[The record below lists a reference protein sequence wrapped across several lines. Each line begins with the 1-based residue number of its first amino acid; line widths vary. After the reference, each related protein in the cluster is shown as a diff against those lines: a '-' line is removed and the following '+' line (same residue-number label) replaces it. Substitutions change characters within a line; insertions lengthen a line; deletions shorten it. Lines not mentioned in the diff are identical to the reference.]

1 MKDDKELE
9 LEDTLEANALPH
21 EETEVSVEEQKEEV
35 IDTVAVSDEEMEEAV
50 ETTETEAVETEQDT
64 IVSEENKDIY
74 TRFQP
79 NDTKRLMIEV
89 EGESYE
95 RFPIKVPI
103 IKDGD
108 DIYTIIHDHVKEFLQ
123 PGDMIYVSEK
133 IVAISQGRAFKISDI
148 KPSRLANFLQKFV
161 HKSDVGIGLGSPHT
175 MELAIRELGR
185 IRILFAAA
193 IAAITK
199 PFGIK
204 GAFYVICG
212 PKAQAIDGPCSY
224 TIPPYN
230 NYAKLAP
237 KDPDKVAKKLVEKTG
252 AEAVVIIDANDI
264 GVNVLGRSN
273 KNLKK
278 KILAAIFKDNPLGQT
293 NEQTPLAIVRKL
305 SKTTKQEPSKE
316 ENTTAGEE

>member
-1 MKDDKELE
+1 MKEENANIELDE
-9 LEDTLEANALPH
+9 ISRVENKTLGNNI
-21 EETEVSVEEQKEEV
+21 QKE
-35 IDTVAVSDEEMEEAV
+35 
-50 ETTETEAVETEQDT
+50 
-64 IVSEENKDIY
+64 DIY
-74 TRFQP
+74 TKFSP
-79 NDTKRLMIEV
+79 NDTKGLVIKV
-89 EGESYE
+89 EGDSYE
-95 RFPIKVPI
+95 RFPIKVPVI
-103 IKDGD
+103 MSGD
-108 DIYTIIHDHVKEFLQ
+108 DIYSIINEHVRDFLQ
-123 PGDMIYVSEK
+123 EGDMIFVSEK

-185 IRILFAAA
+185 IRILFAAG

-230 NYAKLAP
+230 HYAKLAP
-237 KDPDKVAKKLVEKTG
+237 KDPDKVAKKLKEITG
-252 AEAVVIIDANDI
+252 AKDVVIIDANDI
-264 GVNVLGRSN
+264 GVNVLGKSDKKL
-273 KNLKK
+273 KN

-293 NEQTPLAIVRKL
+293 NEQTPLAIVRKIN
-305 SKTTKQEPSKE
+305 E
-316 ENTTAGEE
+316 